1 MALYTRGGDRG
12 ETSLFDGS
20 RVAKDDL
27 RVVAYGEL
35 DELNS
40 LLGLCRCAAGASVIN
55 GRAEQVQHELFAIGR
70 ELATPPGGRRF
81 GSAGCISP
89 EQSKRLEDWIDEA
102 CKLVIPLKDFVLP
115 GGTELAARLHLA
127 RTCCRRA
134 ERSVVTLHGV
144 TGVREE
150 IIIYLNRLSDLLFA
164 WARQANH
171 EAGVEDILWVPLK

>member
-1 MALYTRGGDRG
+1 MALYTRSGDRG

-27 RVVAYGEL
+27 RVMAFGEL

-40 LLGLCRCAAGASVIN
+40 LLGLCRCAAGGSVIN
-55 GRAEQVQHELFAIGR
+55 ARAEQIQHELFAIGR
-70 ELATPPGGRRF
+70 ELATPLGGKRF
-81 GSAGCISP
+81 GPRECIGT
-89 EQSKRLEDWIDEA
+89 EHNGRLENWIDAA
-102 CKLVIPLKDFVLP
+102 CESATPLKDFVLP

-134 ERSVVTLHGV
+134 ERSVVTLHGEV
-144 TGVREE
+144 ALREE

-164 WARQANH
+164 WARQANQ
-171 EAGVEDILWVPLK
+171 EAGVEDIYWVPLR

>member
-1 MALYTRGGDRG
+1 MALYTRSGDRG

-40 LLGLCRCAAGASVIN
+40 LLGLCRCAARSSVIN
-55 GRAEQVQHELFAIGR
+55 GRAGHVQHELFAIGR

-81 GSAGCISP
+81 GPTGCIGP
-89 EQSKRLEDWIDEA
+89 EQNKRLENWIDDA
-102 CKLVIPLKDFVLP
+102 CEVAPALRDFVLP
-115 GGTELAARLHLA
+115 GGTELTARLHLA

-134 ERSVVTLHGV
+134 ERSVVTLHTV
-144 TGVREE
+144 MPVREE

-164 WARQANH
+164 WARQANQ
-171 EAGVEDILWVPLK
+171 EAGVEDIIWVPLE